1 MVAHVVCIRA
11 RWRRDHAKSHAVIPP
26 CMAQINDL
34 SSCRKIHNILISRTL
49 GLNLMPFASEPF
61 IVHAL
66 PEDPPQE
73 CHPLL
78 ATPHRLWPSR
88 LWCPP
93 ERQVWHLNAHKH
105 RRHLKFHTPTL
116 ILPA

>member
-49 GLNLMPFASEPF
+49 GLNLMPFGSWPHLVTWSARAPQRGKYRNFPPGEEND
-61 IVHAL
+61 ARL
-66 PEDPPQE
+66 PN
-73 CHPLL
+73 HPGSPRL
-78 ATPHRLWPSR
+78 AKS
-88 LWCPP
+88 
-93 ERQVWHLNAHKH
+93 HK
-105 RRHLKFHTPTL
+105 LFKSV
-116 ILPA
+116 